1 MVNNGQNLV
10 NVVKE
15 RPQKVGRYLGTYIVA
30 CMETGKKFRMA
41 RSKMRNHITMEDFA
55 SILFQ
60 ISLSPNFTDITE
72 PGVSKDFKNCEKF
85 KNTHLVLDHL
95 PKIK

>member
-1 MVNNGQNLV
+1 MQIFPYSSKEIPSQLLTRGGKVVNNGQILV

-41 RSKMRNHITMEDFA
+41 RSKMRNHITVED
-55 SILFQ
+55 
-60 ISLSPNFTDITE
+60 
-72 PGVSKDFKNCEKF
+72 
-85 KNTHLVLDHL
+85 
-95 PKIK
+95 